1 MICKLTV
8 LGLIKR
14 PVSIHIVQ
22 PRVLG
27 MASQQSSGNATRG
40 ELLDAVAWNGK
51 AVHWE
56 SNQGGIAD
64 CWADKA
70 LGLTTS
76 VF

>member
-1 MICKLTV
+1 MYGVEGI
-8 LGLIKR
+8 LGE
-14 PVSIHIVQ
+14 Q
-22 PRVLG
+22 PP
-27 MASQQSSGNATRG
+27 SPC
-40 ELLDAVAWNGK
+40 NGK
-51 AVHWE
+51 AVRWE